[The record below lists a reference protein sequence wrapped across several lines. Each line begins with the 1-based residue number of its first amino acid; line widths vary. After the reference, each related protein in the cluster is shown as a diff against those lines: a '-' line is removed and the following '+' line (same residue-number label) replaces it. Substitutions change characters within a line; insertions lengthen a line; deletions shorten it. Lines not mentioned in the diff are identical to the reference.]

1 MGIFLGRLRAPVIAP
16 GDRSPVPRLR
26 RLRGGA
32 AGAGTPRTWVLAS
45 GSGGVGRSTLA
56 VTLGA
61 RLVRRGKTACL
72 VDGDWTGPTLGTL
85 LDVSTA
91 RGAWSGG
98 EELLPLGTR
107 VHDELQL
114 VPGPGPMSADPTRRD
129 AARLVQ
135 NVRRLGHDEV
145 LVDLPAGAHDVALD
159 VWLAADLPL
168 LVTVP
173 ERLPLEATARLLGR
187 VFARLARPWLA
198 RRLGVARADEV
209 LSEAWTESGG
219 RTGTWMRTTARVAG
233 LPAGELASHIGA
245 RPLYLIMNRVR
256 RGDDIDVGHALV
268 TAAGHG
274 LGIDLRFRAALPW
287 DDDAWIRARR
297 RTVPALA
304 GAGDVLGNEL
314 DETLQRM
321 DDGVD
326 LPTRGGWRADLSAL
340 AELAQEATGSGGPV
354 GGKPWR

>member
-1 MGIFLGRLRAPVIAP
+1 VGRLRAPVIAP

-26 RLRGGA
+26 RLRGAATGA
-32 AGAGTPRTWVLAS
+32 RAPRTWAFAS

-61 RLVRRGKTACL
+61 RLVRRGRTTCL

-85 LDVSTA
+85 LEVSTPRA
-91 RGAWSGG
+91 SWSGG
-98 EELLPLGTR
+98 DAFQSLATA
-107 VHDELQL
+107 VHDELEL
-114 VPGPGPMSADPTRRD
+114 VPGPGPTATDPSRRD
-129 AARLVQ
+129 ASRLWE
-135 NVRRLGHDEV
+135 NIGALSHDEV
-145 LVDLPAGAHDVALD
+145 LVDLPGGAHDAALD
-159 VWLAADLPL
+159 VWLASDFPL
-168 LVTVP
+168 LVAVP

-198 RRLGVARADEV
+198 RRLGAVRADEV
-209 LSEAWTESGG
+209 LDRAWVECGG
-219 RTGTWMRTTARVAG
+219 RTGTWMRATARLAG
-233 LPAGELASHIGA
+233 LSVDDLAAHVGGRS
-245 RPLYLIMNRVR
+245 LYLVMNRVR

-287 DDDAWIRARR
+287 DEDAWIRARR
-297 RTVPALA
+297 RSVGA
-304 GAGDVLGNEL
+304 GAAAGDVLGTEL

-340 AELAQEATGSGGPV
+340 AKLAQEGAGSGTPP
-354 GGKPWR
+354 GGAPWR